1 MPLEILTYPHPTLKK
16 VAKPVNHDEITDEL
30 RATFGEM
37 AELMN
42 EARGVGLAAVQ
53 VGILKRFFIMISDLE
68 SDEPKVVVAINP
80 EIIEKSGEINDEEG
94 CLSFPEVSANV
105 KRAEK
110 VKMKALNENGEEFEM
125 EQEGYLARCIQ
136 HEIDHLNGITYF
148 DHLSPLKRRMIEKKY
163 KKLMNSNTNI

>member
-1 MPLEILTYPHPTLKK
+1 MPLEILKYPHPTLKK
-16 VAKPVNHDEITDEL
+16 VAEPVKHEEITDEL
-30 RATFGEM
+30 RATFAEM
-37 AELMN
+37 ADLMN
-42 EARGVGLAAVQ
+42 DARGVGLAAVQ

-80 EIIEKSGEINDEEG
+80 EIVEKSGEINDEEG
-94 CLSFPEVSANV
+94 CLSFPDVSANV

-125 EQEGYLARCIQ
+125 EQEGYMARCIQ

-148 DHLSPLKRRMIEKKY
+148 DHLSPLKRKMIEKKY
-163 KKLMNSNTNI
+163 KKLMNSNGGI